1 LLRKRRYGADSEY
14 SGFMSVIEKIFAIIW
29 LGIKYLY
36 RYRRRYVF
44 LAAAMIFCFAIVT
57 FITSAKDGMYDSVYY
72 SAQSHYA
79 GDIVAIGYDSFSA
92 QGAYHR
98 LGKDEMSA
106 ILKAA
111 ELSGINPRYT
121 VFRTLSGPYTIIHY
135 NGSAVLLKNLIGCDF
150 DGESHLFNKMTFEEP
165 PDTFVDDD
173 GIILSAPIAQ
183 QLEARMGDMVILET
197 ETRFG
202 QENTGQFIIKGI
214 VQDTSIFG
222 YYKAYISR
230 LALNRLIAYNDDEC
244 SSIGFFL
251 DDPLTAEQKRARL
264 QSFVSSQV
272 QTGPLVY
279 NRDELTIERDR
290 PWEGI
295 RVFLYTMP
303 VYLSEISSLL
313 DAMNVLT
320 YFLYGM
326 MLIIILVSAA
336 VTYRLIL
343 HERARELG
351 TMRVI
356 GFYGGDLRLVL
367 LSEIMILGFVSLIAG
382 FMLAH
387 VLSWAASFLSF
398 SWFPSFEIFLRNG
411 KLRTMYLPGTTLLNI
426 LTMFI
431 ILFMVVLPVSFR
443 VTQKKLPNLL
453 SGEPL

>member
-1 LLRKRRYGADSEY
+1 
-14 SGFMSVIEKIFAIIW
+14 MEKILAIIW

-79 GDIVAIGYDSFSA
+79 GDIVAIGYDSLSA
-92 QGAYHR
+92 QGFCHR
-98 LGKDEMSA
+98 LSRNEISA

-111 ELSGINPRYT
+111 DISGINPQYT
-121 VFRTLSGPYTIIHY
+121 VFRTISGADAVIHY
-135 NGSAVLLKNLIGCDF
+135 NGSAVQLKDLIGCDW
-150 DGESHLFNKMTFEEP
+150 DRESHIFSKMTFDEP
-165 PDTFVDDD
+165 PGSFIGDDS
-173 GIILSAPIAQ
+173 IVLSAPIAR
-183 QLEARMGDMVILET
+183 QLDAKKGDMVILEID
-197 ETRFG
+197 TRFG
-202 QENTGQFIIKGI
+202 QKNTGQFIIRGI

-222 YYKAYISR
+222 YYKAYVSR
-230 LALNRLIAYNDDEC
+230 LVLNRLIAYNDDDC

-251 DDPLTAEQKRARL
+251 DDPLTAEQMRARL
-264 QSFVSSQV
+264 QKFLTTQV
-272 QTGPLVY
+272 QIGPLVY
-279 NRDELTIERDR
+279 DRDELAIERDR
-290 PWEGI
+290 PWRGI
-295 RVFLYTMP
+295 RVFLYTMS

-313 DAMNVLT
+313 DAMNILT

-343 HERARELG
+343 HERASEMG

-367 LSEIMILGFVSLIAG
+367 LSEIIVLGFISLIAG

-398 SWFPSFEIFLRNG
+398 SWFPSFEIFLKNG
-411 KLRTMYLPGTTLLNI
+411 KLKTMYLPGTILLNI
-426 LTMFI
+426 LAIFI
-431 ILFMVVLPVSFR
+431 ILFVVALPVSFR
-443 VTQKKLPNLL
+443 ITNKNLPNLL

>member
-1 LLRKRRYGADSEY
+1 
-14 SGFMSVIEKIFAIIW
+14 MEKFIAIIW
-29 LGIKYLY
+29 LGIMYLY

-79 GDIVAIGYDSFSA
+79 GDIVAVGYDSLSA
-92 QGAYHR
+92 QDFCHR
-98 LGKDEMSA
+98 LGKNEITA

-111 ELSGINPRYT
+111 DLSGINPQYT
-121 VFRTLSGPYTIIHY
+121 VFRTIPGADAVIHY
-135 NGSAVLLKNLIGCDF
+135 NGNAVQLKNLIGCDW
-150 DGESHLFNKMTFEEP
+150 DGESHLFGKMTFEQP
-165 PDTFVDDD
+165 PESFIGDD

-183 QLEARMGDMVILET
+183 QLDAKKGDGIILEI

-202 QENTGQFIIKGI
+202 QKNTGQFIIKGI
-214 VQDTSIFG
+214 IQDTSIFG

-230 LALNRLIAYNDDEC
+230 LVLNRLIAYDDDEC

-251 DDPLTAEQKRARL
+251 DDPLTAEQKRVQL
-264 QSFVSSQV
+264 QKFLTAQV
-272 QTGPLVY
+272 QIGPLVH
-279 NRDELTIERDR
+279 NRDELAIERDR
-290 PWEGI
+290 PWKGI
-295 RVFLYTMP
+295 RVFLYTMS

-313 DAMNVLT
+313 DAMNILT

-343 HERARELG
+343 HERAREMG

-356 GFYGGDLRLVL
+356 GFYGGDLHLVL
-367 LSEIMILGFVSLIAG
+367 LSEIMVLGFISLIAG

-398 SWFPSFEIFLRNG
+398 SWFPSFEIFLKNG
-411 KLRTMYLPGTTLLNI
+411 KLTTMYLPGTILVNI
-426 LTMFI
+426 LTTFI
-431 ILFMVVLPVSFR
+431 VLIMVALPVSFR
-443 VTQKKLPNLL
+443 VTQKNLPNLL